1 MKILIKVAAICL
13 ALTGCAIGNTVDY
26 RAPVPE
32 LAASTAKTVAV
43 TVYDQRPYVLAGS
56 NTPQW
61 VGMIRGGFGNPFGV
75 HTASG
80 DPFAADMA
88 VAIAA
93 GLQAKG
99 VKAVVAS
106 GYGQA
111 TADRTLRVAV
121 KDWRSDTMLRTQI
134 LYDLRADV
142 LDSSGAVLASETAKS
157 ETIFSTMGDMPD
169 TTLGKVRKHFH
180 LVVANL
186 INSGPVLAALR

>member
-1 MKILIKVAAICL
+1 MKNLIGMAAICL
-13 ALTGCAIGNTVDY
+13 ALAGCAIGNTVDY

-32 LAASTAKTVAV
+32 LAASTARTVAV
-43 TVYDQRPYVLAGS
+43 TVDDQRPYVLAGS

-61 VGMIRGGFGNPFGV
+61 VGMMRGGFGNPFGV

-106 GYGQA
+106 GRSQA
-111 TADRTLRVAV
+111 AADRTLRVAV
-121 KDWRSDTMLRTQI
+121 KEWKSDTMYRTLV

-142 LDSSGAVLASETAKS
+142 LDSSGAVLASESAKN
-157 ETIFSTMGDMPD
+157 EKVFSSMGDLPD
-169 TTLGKVRKHFH
+169 TTLGKVRVHFND
-180 LVVANL
+180 VVASL
-186 INSGPVLAALR
+186 INSGSVLTALR